1 MDSQIFKILDL
12 RIDFSIDYIG
22 PHSGK
27 IVNDHSMGVALESLS
42 DKPPVAKNRKPLIYS
57 IAIGKDIG
65 NFIGHTY
72 ALLYAVFIQSTPFLL
87 SIITSMRNLFQ
98 LAVQSPFGWLS
109 DRFGRK
115 PFLVLGLFVT
125 AFVCAVYPL
134 ITDPII
140 FLGAMIIY
148 SLAFSIFT
156 PSWIAMLGDT
166 SKESTRGSYIGK
178 ISTVSVIFTMCVFL
192 VTGWVVPFIS
202 IDYAQQYQIIFRIG
216 AFGFLFAGVLTL
228 FMKETAPN
236 NVKKSPSANDFN
248 LKRGLV
254 NTLKPLQENPTF
266 RRFVLVCALM
276 DFSMSI
282 GWPIFIFVRE
292 RYASPTEYS
301 FMWAAFM
308 ICQVCSL
315 MIGGYLIDKR
325 GKRIGFWGRGV
336 MWMIPLVL
344 FFSRNWIEL
353 TLGNIIGG
361 LGYGIYFVTI
371 NAYII
376 DSAPEESKGHYV
388 GAYQLIMGIVTF
400 IGSISMGIATE
411 ILISFVGKWS
421 AIYSMLLVVAVLR
434 FIGGVAFFIVE
445 EPTKPNQGIS

>member
-1 MDSQIFKILDL
+1 MTEN
-12 RIDFSIDYIG
+12 SI
-22 PHSGK
+22 
-27 IVNDHSMGVALESLS
+27 GVSLEYLS
-42 DKPPVAKNRKPLIYS
+42 DKPPVAKNKKPLIYS

-65 NFIGHTY
+65 NFIGHSY

-87 SIITSMRNLFQ
+87 SIITSIRNLIQ

-109 DRFGRK
+109 DKFGRK

-125 AFVCAVYPL
+125 ALMCAVYPL

-140 FLGAMIIY
+140 FLGGMILY

-156 PSWIAMLGDT
+156 PSWIAVLGDT
-166 SKESTRGSYIGK
+166 SKESTRGSYIGR
-178 ISTVSVIFTMCVFL
+178 ITTVSVIFTMCVFL
-192 VTGWVVPFIS
+192 ITGWVVPFIS
-202 IDYAQQYQIIFRIG
+202 IDYTQQYSIIFGIG
-216 AFGFLFAGVLTL
+216 AVGFFLAGVLTL

-236 NVKKSPSANDFN
+236 TMENYPSSNDFN

-254 NTLKPLQENPTF
+254 NTLKPLQENPNF

-276 DFSMSI
+276 DFSMSA

-301 FMWAAFM
+301 LMWAAFM
-308 ICQVCSL
+308 IFQVCSL

-325 GKRIGFWGRGV
+325 GKRIGFWGRRV
-336 MWMIPLVL
+336 MFLIPLVL
-344 FFSRNWIEL
+344 YFSRNWIEL

-361 LGYGIYFVTI
+361 FGYGLYFVTI

-388 GAYQLIMGIVTF
+388 GAYQLIMGVVTF
-400 IGSISMGIATE
+400 IGSISMGIVTE
-411 ILISFVGKWS
+411 ILIGFVGKWS
-421 AIYSMLLVVAVLR
+421 AIYTMLLAVAVLR
-434 FIGGVAFFIVE
+434 FIGGMAFFTVD
-445 EPTKPNQGIS
+445 EPMKPNPLISKQDLSF

>member
-1 MDSQIFKILDL
+1 MTENSMDVS
-12 RIDFSIDYIG
+12 
-22 PHSGK
+22 
-27 IVNDHSMGVALESLS
+27 LEYLS
-42 DKPPVAKNRKPLIYS
+42 ERQPVSKNRKSLIYS

-72 ALLYAVFIQSTPFLL
+72 AQLYAVFIQSTPFLL
-87 SIITSMRNLFQ
+87 SIITSMRNLIQ
-98 LAVQSPFGWLS
+98 LAIQSPFGRLS
-109 DRFGRK
+109 DKFGRK
-115 PFLVLGLFVT
+115 PFLVSGLVVT
-125 AFVCAVYPL
+125 AFMCAIYPL

-156 PSWIAMLGDT
+156 PSWIAVLGDT
-166 SKESTRGSYIGK
+166 SKESTRGSYIGR
-178 ISTVSVIFTMCVFL
+178 ITTVSVIFTMCVFL

-202 IDYAQQYQIIFRIG
+202 VDYAQQYNIIFRIG
-216 AFGFLFAGVLTL
+216 ALGFFFAGVLTI

-236 NVKKSPSANDFN
+236 SLENYPTFNDFN
-248 LKRGLV
+248 LKRSLV
-254 NTLKPLQENPTF
+254 NTFKPLKENPTF
-266 RRFVLVCALM
+266 RHFVLVCALM

-301 FMWAAFM
+301 LMWAAFM

-315 MIGGYLIDKR
+315 VVGGYLIDKR
-325 GKRIGFWGRGV
+325 GKRIGFWGRRV
-336 MWMIPLVL
+336 MFLIPLVL
-344 FFSRNWIEL
+344 FFARDWIQL
-353 TLGNIIGG
+353 TIGNIIGG
-361 LGYGIYFVTI
+361 FGYGIYFVTI

-376 DSAPEESKGHYV
+376 DCAPEKSKGHYV

-411 ILISFVGKWS
+411 ILMGFIGKWS
-421 AIYSMLLVVAVLR
+421 AIYLMLLVVVFLR
-434 FIGGVAFFIVE
+434 FIGGLAFFSVR
-445 EPTKPNQGIS
+445 EPVKPIRVIL

>member
-1 MDSQIFKILDL
+1 
-12 RIDFSIDYIG
+12 
-22 PHSGK
+22 
-27 IVNDHSMGVALESLS
+27 MGVPLEYLS

-65 NFIGHTY
+65 NFIGHSY
-72 ALLYAVFIQSTPFLL
+72 ALLYAVFIKSTPFLMSL
-87 SIITSMRNLFQ
+87 ITSMRNLIQ
-98 LAVQSPFGWLS
+98 LAVQSPFGRLS

-115 PFLVLGLFVT
+115 PFLVSGLFVT
-125 AFVCAVYPL
+125 AFVCTIYPL

-140 FLGAMIIY
+140 FLGAMILY

-166 SKESTRGSYIGK
+166 SKESTRGSYISR
-178 ISTVSVIFTMCVFL
+178 ITTVSVIFTMCVFL
-192 VTGWVVPFIS
+192 VTGWLVPFIS
-202 IDYAQQYQIIFRIG
+202 VDYTQQYQIIFRIG
-216 AFGFLFAGVLTL
+216 ALGFFLAGVLTL

-236 NVKKSPSANDFN
+236 SVEKQSSANNFN
-248 LKRGLV
+248 LKSGIV
-254 NTLKPLQENPTF
+254 NTLKPLRENPTF
-266 RRFVLVCALM
+266 RRFVLVCAFM
-276 DFSMSI
+276 DFSMSL

-292 RYASPTEYS
+292 RYASPTEFS
-301 FMWAAFM
+301 LMWAAFM

-325 GKRIGFWGRGV
+325 GKKIGFWGRRV
-336 MWMIPLVL
+336 MFLIPLVL
-344 FFSRNWIEL
+344 FFARNWVEL

-361 LGYGIYFVTI
+361 FGFGLYYVTN

-388 GAYQLIMGIVTF
+388 GAYQLIMGVVTF

-411 ILISFVGKWS
+411 IVISFVGKWS
-421 AIYSMLLVVAVLR
+421 AIYTMLLVVVVFR
-434 FIGGVAFFIVE
+434 FIGGVAFFLVD
-445 EPTKPNQGIS
+445 EPKKPNSVI

>member
-1 MDSQIFKILDL
+1 MT
-12 RIDFSIDYIG
+12 
-22 PHSGK
+22 
-27 IVNDHSMGVALESLS
+27 DHSMGVPLEYLP
-42 DKPPVAKNRKPLIYS
+42 DKPPITKNRKPLIYS

-87 SIITSMRNLFQ
+87 SIITSIRNLIQ
-98 LAVQSPFGWLS
+98 LAVQSPFGRLS
-109 DRFGRK
+109 DKFGRK
-115 PFLVLGLFVT
+115 PFLVLGLFAT
-125 AFVCAVYPL
+125 ALMCAIYPL

-156 PSWIAMLGDT
+156 PSWVAILGDT
-166 SKESTRGSYIGK
+166 SKESTRGSYIGR
-178 ISTVSVIFTMCVFL
+178 ITTVSVIFTMCVFL
-192 VTGWVVPFIS
+192 ISGWVIPFIS
-202 IDYAQQYQIIFRIG
+202 IDYTQQYRIIFGIG
-216 AFGFLFAGVLTL
+216 AFGFFLAGVLTL
-228 FMKETAPN
+228 FMRETAPN
-236 NVKKSPSANDFN
+236 SMKNSPNSKDFN
-248 LKRGLV
+248 LKCGLI
-254 NTLKPLQENPTF
+254 NILKPLQENPAF

-276 DFSMSI
+276 DFSMSA

-301 FMWAAFM
+301 LMWAAFM

-336 MWMIPLVL
+336 MFLIPLVL
-344 FFSRNWIEL
+344 FFSRNWVEL

-361 LGYGIYFVTI
+361 FGYGLYFVTI

-376 DSAPEESKGHYV
+376 DSAPEEAKGTYV
-388 GAYQLIMGIVTF
+388 GAYQLIMGVVTF
-400 IGSISMGIATE
+400 IGSISMGIVTE
-411 ILISFVGKWS
+411 FLIGFVGKWS
-421 AIYSMLLVVAVLR
+421 AIYTMLLVVAVLR
-434 FIGGVAFFIVE
+434 LIGGMAFFTVD
-445 EPTKPNQGIS
+445 EPMKPNPSILKPDLLF